1 MAPLE
6 HSTTVVVV
14 PTEVGS
20 DEDEAWPGPVV
31 DPSPAELE
39 LLVLLLVLL
48 LDVLSGL
55 AEHAGPVPM
64 RTIMI
69 VVEAWN

>member
-39 LLVLLLVLL
+39 LLVLLL
-48 LDVLSGL
+48 DVLSGL